1 MIITISGD
9 AGAGKSTVA
18 GIIAGKLRF
27 RKYSVG
33 DFMREIARNR
43 KTTLLRIGKLA
54 EKDPT
59 IDEELDDMQRELGK
73 YEDHF
78 VLDSRLG
85 YHFIPRSFKVH
96 IKVNPETGAKRIFG
110 DRRKTEKENLTLK
123 KTLENVKKRKK
134 SELQRYK
141 KYYNLN
147 PYDKKNYDLVIDTS
161 KLSPEKAAE
170 KIIVAFN
177 RPRRKRRSGKQT

>member
-1 MIITISGD
+1 MIITISGA

-18 GIIAGKLRF
+18 EIVARKLKF

-33 DFMREIARNR
+33 GFMREIARKR
-43 KTTLLRIGKLA
+43 KSTLLEISRMA
-54 EKDPT
+54 ESDQT

-85 YHFIPRSFKVH
+85 YHFIPKSFKVH
-96 IKVNPETGAKRIFG
+96 LKVDPETGAKRIFK

-134 SELQRYK
+134 SELERYK

-147 PYDKKNYDLVIDTS
+147 PYKEKDYDMVIDTS
-161 KLSPEKAAE
+161 KLPPEKTAE
-170 KIIVAFN
+170 KIISAFN
-177 RPRRKRRSGKQT
+177 RLHKAGTSGKA

>member
-9 AGAGKSTVA
+9 AGAGKSTIA
-18 GIIAGKLRF
+18 GIIARNLKF

-33 DFMREIARNR
+33 DFMREIARKR
-43 KTTLLRIGKLA
+43 KTTLLKIGRLA
-54 EKDPT
+54 ENDPT

-85 YHFIPRSFKVH
+85 YHFIPKSFRVHLKVD
-96 IKVNPETGAKRIFG
+96 PETGAKRIFR
-110 DRRKTEKENLTLK
+110 DKRKTEKENLTLK

-134 SELQRYK
+134 SEIQRYK

-161 KLSPEKAAE
+161 KSSPEETAE

-177 RPRRKRRSGKQT
+177 RPRRKRRFGKRA